1 VSTSQGSGLLI
12 VNADDL
18 GYDVAATDA
27 IFAAHAAGAITSAT
41 SMVWMADSERAGR
54 LARDSPLPLG
64 LHLNLIEPYT
74 GADVPAAVAA
84 TQRRVLERIH
94 AAGSRAFVYHPAWA
108 ADFTQCIADQLSAFH
123 AVYGR
128 MPTHVDGH
136 QHMHLL
142 PNALF
147 CGAMA
152 PVGRCRRPVNR
163 PGTESR
169 PYKHALRDIQAAMV
183 RLRFATTRWCL
194 SIRALEPALGGAGIE
209 AGVGRAAADT
219 VEIMVHPGWIDEQA
233 ILLGDHWGKIISAQR
248 LGSFADVPSRR
259 SPR

>member
-1 VSTSQGSGLLI
+1 MNTPQGSGLLI

-18 GYDVAATDA
+18 GYDVTATDA
-27 IFAAHAAGAITSAT
+27 IFAAHAAGAITSA
-41 SMVWMADSERAGR
+41 SAMVWMSDSERAGR
-54 LARDSPLPLG
+54 LARDNALPLG

-74 GADVPAAVAA
+74 AVDVPAAVAD
-84 TQRRVLERIH
+84 TQRRVVGRIH
-94 AAGSRAFVYHPAWA
+94 AAGRRAFVYHPAWA
-108 ADFTQCIADQLSAFH
+108 ADFRRCIADQLSAFH

-128 MPTHVDGH
+128 APTHVDGH
-136 QHMHLL
+136 QHQHLL

-147 CGAMA
+147 CGALA

-169 PYKHALRDIQAAMV
+169 PYKHAVRDIQAAMV

-209 AGVGRAAADT
+209 AGVARAAADT
-219 VEIMVHPGWIDEQA
+219 VEIMVHPGWADEQA
-233 ILLGDHWGKIISAQR
+233 ILLGDRWPTIISGQR
-248 LGSFADVPSRR
+248 LGSFADVPSR
-259 SPR
+259 